1 MEADLTEQ
9 EWLSAVASEADEMA
23 SMEGYTGGEADLK
36 DLAMNL
42 LVLGSITRDDT
53 IAQAAVVVAQHVS
66 QP

>member
-1 MEADLTEQ
+1 LEADLTEQ

-42 LVLGSITRDDT
+42 LGLGSITRDDT